1 MTQQVCLL
9 KFYEPKAEY
18 LIDTLLIEIGIFR
31 YLDVLS
37 ATSKSGK
44 QLNLLLTNYI
54 TLNSMSPPYIMLFLF
69 KQYSTMRLRL
79 LISSFT

>member
-44 QLNLLLTNYI
+44 QLNLLLTN
-54 TLNSMSPPYIMLFLF
+54 
-69 KQYSTMRLRL
+69 
-79 LISSFT
+79 